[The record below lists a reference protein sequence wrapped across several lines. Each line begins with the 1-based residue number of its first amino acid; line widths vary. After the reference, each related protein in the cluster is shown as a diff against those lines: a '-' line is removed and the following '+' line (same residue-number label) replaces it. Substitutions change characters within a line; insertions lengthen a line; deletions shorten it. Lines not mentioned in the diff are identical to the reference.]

1 MTMIMMIM
9 TMMIMMIMMI
19 NVQVSAM
26 MPPTSDTPLIGIYF
40 SLIMVMVAC
49 SVVCTV
55 LILNYHK
62 RTVDTHTMPPWVE
75 TVFLYWLPWLL
86 RMEHMHKAD
95 SLSSFMS
102 EIKMVKSGDLQKSAK
117 GEDLVYGQDYLGKT

>member
-1 MTMIMMIM
+1 
-9 TMMIMMIMMI
+9 
-19 NVQVSAM
+19 M

-102 EIKMVKSGDLQKSAK
+102 ELKMKSTVSIVP
-117 GEDLVYGQDYLGKT
+117 DLVSGQDYLGRNPISII

>member
-1 MTMIMMIM
+1 MIM
-9 TMMIMMIMMI
+9 TMMIMMI

-102 EIKMVKSGDLQKSAK
+102 EVKMVKSGDLQKSAK